1 MEAMEQE
8 IQGFVLTDYTTKEI
22 VSPVGRETM
31 TRHME
36 KLTTVSPVDR
46 EIVAQHL
53 EKLAT
58 GQQFRLE
65 PLPPIPVEGKRLAAV
80 NCVKNEG
87 ERFMLIALL
96 KNLDSEGGTG
106 YGRFNLSGSTAL
118 DILTRLVEDH
128 QIPDFHKGG
137 WEPVQVG
144 WMDQAQSRRV
154 HSKEAQVEELGGNK
168 RGKK

>member
-1 MEAMEQE
+1 MELE
-8 IQGFVLTDYTTKEI
+8 IQGFVLTDYTAKET
-22 VSPVGRETM
+22 VSPVGGETL

-36 KLTTVSPVDR
+36 KLATVAQVDR
-46 EIVAQHL
+46 ETVVRHL
-53 EKLAT
+53 DKLAT

-65 PLPPIPVEGKRLAAV
+65 PLPPVLMEGKLLAAV
-80 NCVKNEG
+80 NCVKNEE

-96 KNLDSEGGTG
+96 KNPDSEGGIG
-106 YGRFNLSGSTAL
+106 YGRFNLNRDTAL

-128 QIPDFHKGG
+128 RIPDFHKDG

-154 HSKEAQVEELGGNK
+154 HSKEDQAQKLGGNK